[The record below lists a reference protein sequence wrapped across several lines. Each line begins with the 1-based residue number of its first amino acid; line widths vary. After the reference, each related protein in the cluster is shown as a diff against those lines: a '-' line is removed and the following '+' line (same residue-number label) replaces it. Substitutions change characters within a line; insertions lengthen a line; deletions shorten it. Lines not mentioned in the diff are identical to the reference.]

1 MQHARS
7 DVEGAFYDWACFSA
21 QQAAEKAVKALFQR
35 MGAVVWGHSVAD
47 LLDELAQQQEVPEN
61 IRDAALELD
70 KAYIPSRYPERI
82 RLALHGVATSV
93 QKRKG
98 WSSMPQ
104 RSSGS
109 VKVFYPPWTR
119 EALLVRLREGVA
131 ALHEVLP
138 LVRVVLF
145 RSYARG
151 RQTVASDIDLLVVY
165 AGAVRGDAYALIR
178 YTLNLRRWNPMYTQ
192 KRNIHR

>member
-1 MQHARS
+1 MT
-7 DVEGAFYDWACFSA
+7 V
-21 QQAAEKAVKALFQR
+21 
-35 MGAVVWGHSVAD
+35 
-47 LLDELAQQQEVPEN
+47 
-61 IRDAALELD
+61 
-70 KAYIPSRYPERI
+70 RY
-82 RLALHGVATSV
+82 RLALHGVATPV

-131 ALHEVLP
+131 ALRQVLP

-145 RSYARG
+145 GSYARG

-165 AGAVRGDAYALIR
+165 AGAVRGDAYALVR
-178 YTLNLRRWNPMYTQ
+178 HTLDLRRLEPHVCRRGICAG
-192 KRNIHR
+192 KRNTGMHGTRWYHRVQVIQRVDSL